1 MLLLNGQYG
10 VAIRSYQAA
19 QLHYVEPFEQLPR
32 QLVRR
37 ILPNARRATARQRR
51 PCL

>member
-1 MLLLNGQYG
+1 MLLLDGQYG

-19 QLHYVEPFEQLPR
+19 YLHYVEVYDQLPR

-37 ILPNARRATARQRR
+37 ILPNAGRATTGQGR

>member
-1 MLLLNGQYG
+1 MLLLDGQYG
-10 VAIRSYQAA
+10 VVIRSYQAA
-19 QLHYVEPFEQLPR
+19 YLHYVEPYEQLPR

-37 ILPNARRATARQRR
+37 NLPNARRATARQRQ